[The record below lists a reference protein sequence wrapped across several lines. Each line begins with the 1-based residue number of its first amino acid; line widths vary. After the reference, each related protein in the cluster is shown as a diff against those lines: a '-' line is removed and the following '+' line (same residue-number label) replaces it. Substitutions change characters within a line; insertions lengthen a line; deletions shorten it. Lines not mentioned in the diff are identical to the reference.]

1 MVDGGP
7 YDPDKAYKDSK
18 LCNLLFLKEAA
29 QRYGADGVTV
39 NGRVLAGS
47 AVGGYTDRAVVTTT
61 HQVLMRRVVV
71 ALSRQVNAF
80 SPGLIPAPDGF
91 FRYQNPAF
99 AKTFGFIA
107 TNVAKVAETNEFG
120 GAGLAYLAVAPAVAG
135 ASGGWWDSDPPGAHQ
150 VLEHAFQCIIMVP

>member
-39 NGRVLAGS
+39 N
-47 AVGGYTDRAVVTTT
+47 
-61 HQVLMRRVVV
+61 
-71 ALSRQVNAF
+71 AF

-107 TNVAKVAETNEFG
+107 TNVARVAETNEFG

-150 VLEHAFQCIIMVP
+150 LRVHAPSAEARDSDKARALWELSLKLTKA